1 MLVRT
6 NLLRQPI
13 SIVLK
18 RSVNLLK
25 ELEKT

>member
-6 NLLRQPI
+6 NLLHQPI